1 MGDGGGERK
10 DARQGPGP
18 GPDGILH
25 YGDDYNDFGDACEAA
40 MLNDPA
46 YNTCIVP
53 PSLQDLY
60 WPAKAFNYPRETR
73 ALGPGF
79 PGRPGAILGRTVLG
93 RPRGPGQEFFCSVFW
108 PALKHTRQKKRSPVK
123 EGGLGAVLGP
133 SWAPHGAS

>member
-1 MGDGGGERK
+1 
-10 DARQGPGP
+10 
-18 GPDGILH
+18 
-25 YGDDYNDFGDACEAA
+25 

-60 WPAKAFNYPRETR
+60 WPGMGLQDLYWPAKACNYPRETR

-93 RPRGPGQEFFCSVFW
+93 RPRGPGQEFFCSVF
-108 PALKHTRQKKRSPVK
+108 
-123 EGGLGAVLGP
+123 
-133 SWAPHGAS
+133 

>member
-1 MGDGGGERK
+1 MGGERK
-10 DARQGPGP
+10 DAHQGPGP

-40 MLNDPA
+40 MLDGLA
-46 YNTCIVP
+46 CNTYIVP
-53 PSLQDLY
+53 PSLQDLDWPGMGLQDLY

-93 RPRGPGQEFFCSVFW
+93 RPRGPGQELCCSVF
-108 PALKHTRQKKRSPVK
+108 
-123 EGGLGAVLGP
+123 
-133 SWAPHGAS
+133 